1 MEGAPQATC
10 SRATDVS
17 KPTSAGE
24 RLEVALE
31 TPRGQREKK
40 CLLESNA
47 EGGAFGGMMG
57 MVNVVCLEEFQKG
70 PHRER
75 VSFKHLQTTWSWLT
89 AAPTQ

>member
-1 MEGAPQATC
+1 M
-10 SRATDVS
+10 S
-17 KPTSAGE
+17 KLTSAGE
-24 RLEVALE
+24 RLEVALQ

-47 EGGAFGGMMG
+47 EGGTFGGMMR
-57 MVNVVCLEEFQKG
+57 MVRVGCLEEFQKG

-75 VSFKHLQTTWSWLT
+75 VSFKHLQTMWTRLT